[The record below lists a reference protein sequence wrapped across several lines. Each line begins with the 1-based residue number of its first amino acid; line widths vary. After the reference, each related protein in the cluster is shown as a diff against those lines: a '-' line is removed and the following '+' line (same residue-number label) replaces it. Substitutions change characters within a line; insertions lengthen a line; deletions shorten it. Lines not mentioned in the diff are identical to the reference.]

1 MAVNGSSKVF
11 TVSFTF
17 ILKKKNPPTYLPE
30 KKKHL
35 PALEKEPQ
43 GLGRQHEFFLFWKF
57 PQLILTNQI
66 SQITP
71 GGEEIQE
78 IQKPW

>member
-1 MAVNGSSKVF
+1 MAVNR
-11 TVSFTF
+11 SFKSF
-17 ILKKKNPPTYLPE
+17 YSFFHLYFEKKKTPTYPR

-43 GLGRQHEFFLFWKF
+43 GLGRQHEFFLFWKV